1 VTVARGTRRLRTL
14 PAMHLL
20 RRIVVGVPFLAGA
33 AFAVALLLTPVTS
46 ASAGI
51 PATTFRLINPSLT
64 INPSI
69 IINPCIISP
78 DSCTSSTLPVSP
90 PSVSTDPS
98 VVSTTTT
105 PETTTTSTTTATSTT
120 LPRAQTNRL
129 NRTGATLPDGSPD
142 PADITADDGG
152 LPIVVPIAAGAVLA
166 AGAVAAVLVVRSR
179 RA

>member
-1 VTVARGTRRLRTL
+1 MTVARATRRLRTL

-20 RRIVVGVPFLAGA
+20 RRIVVGVPLLAGA
-33 AFAVALLLTPVTS
+33 AFVMNAPLAEARPAAQLIPTPTFLSRCAIDPSLCATTTTAVPPVITISPSLILPSFSLLTT
-46 ASAGI
+46 
-51 PATTFRLINPSLT
+51 
-64 INPSI
+64 
-69 IINPCIISP
+69 
-78 DSCTSSTLPVSP
+78 
-90 PSVSTDPS
+90 
-98 VVSTTTT
+98 TTTT
-105 PETTTTSTTTATSTT
+105 PETTTTSTTTSTT

-166 AGAVAAVLVVRSR
+166 AGAAAAVLVVRSR

>member
-1 VTVARGTRRLRTL
+1 
-14 PAMHLL
+14 MHLL
-20 RRIVVGVPFLAGA
+20 RRIVVGVPLLAGA

-90 PSVSTDPS
+90 PSVSTEPS

-105 PETTTTSTTTATSTT
+105 PETTTTSTTTSTT

-166 AGAVAAVLVVRSR
+166 AGAAAAVLVVRSR